1 LDRLEESK
9 FGLEAVGRSSEFRL
23 GLLARRSGLLSLAS
37 WIKHGSKNRLT
48 VEVESG
54 GPVVVQSVH
63 SRPHE
68 PALPWLM
75 VEGVGGAGRTCDCNL
90 GAYGKVLHLSAG
102 EGLRTQVSGDP
113 VVVVRRGEIAA
124 RLRVCFEGREEVV
137 EVAAG
142 AGVVTIQPGREPV
155 QAPVVGGRGV
165 PEATAFQKEFVRRA
179 REKGWKSIAV
189 HTPRWL
195 GVSNSTRT
203 LFEGCYPVPNT
214 PEEWPGDVTDEE
226 IERHA
231 QVLVEAGAEH
241 VIFSGG
247 DEAHYRLMEA
257 VRRRDASVRFD
268 LVFHGN
274 FTQLG
279 DAYIWSLFTM
289 WCGAVK
295 AGKVREFVTLKKGA
309 EEVLRAAGVRSRHLV
324 NYVPGETMAVP
335 EISAPGTHVGV
346 WFSGT
351 IFKSA
356 NPMIAALTMVPGA
369 VLHSAGL
376 GPQGEELAEFL
387 GIERGF
393 TSASTVSREE
403 LERRIRATHVS
414 LYVTSAEC
422 SPMLPLES
430 LQLGVPCL
438 IGPCCHLFEDN
449 AFLHERLV
457 VPYPDRPEVIA
468 RYTQRAVEER
478 GAIIAEWKRYA
489 PMYNERARL
498 LVREFL
504 RG

>member
-1 LDRLEESK
+1 MDRLEESK

-23 GLLARRSGLLSLAS
+23 GLLVRRSGLLSLAS
-37 WIKHGSKNRLT
+37 WIKHGSKNRLM
-48 VEVESG
+48 VQVESG
-54 GPVVVQSVH
+54 AVVVQSVH

-68 PALPWLM
+68 PAVPWLM
-75 VEGVGGAGRTCDCNL
+75 VEGSGRTSDCGL
-90 GAYGKVLHLSAG
+90 GAYGKVVHLATG
-102 EGLRTQVSGDP
+102 EGLRAQVAGDP
-113 VVVVRRGEIAA
+113 VVVVRRGEGPA
-124 RLRVCFEGREEVV
+124 RLRVSFEGREEVV
-137 EVAAG
+137 EVPAG
-142 AGVVTIQPGREPV
+142 AGVFTIQPGREPMHV
-155 QAPVVGGRGV
+155 PAVRAKKL

-179 REKGWKSIAV
+179 REKGWTAVAV

-195 GVSNSTRT
+195 GVTNSTRT
-203 LFEGCYPVPNT
+203 LFEGCYPVPNSA
-214 PEEWPGDVTDEE
+214 EQWPADVTDEE

-231 QVLVEAGAEH
+231 QVLVEAGAKH

-289 WCGAVK
+289 WSNAVK

-309 EEVLRAAGVRSRHLV
+309 EEVLKAAGVRSRHLV
-324 NYVPGETMAVP
+324 NYVPGETMALP

-376 GPQGEELAEFL
+376 GPQGEELADFL
-387 GIERGF
+387 GIRRGF
-393 TSASTVSREE
+393 TSACTVSKEE
-403 LERRIRATHVS
+403 LEKRIRATHVS

-468 RYTQRAVEER
+468 RYTARAVEER

-504 RG
+504 QG